1 MPYSR
6 EKASKGGHS
15 DLVKNPAVAAFLLD
29 CEFMR
34 PPTEAEA
41 KAIASTYLPAP
52 TLNYSPKK
60 TAASDAS
67 PYSEPLD
74 GKFPSTQVGYVKV
87 SLVLINS
94 RDYDGLTPP
103 GSRFV
108 DPFKLAELH
117 RNADAF
123 SFVLPGSNI
132 RYRNA
137 ASVQDGFRQA
147 VWEQLSDERTRLST
161 NPEFTVRGT
170 LLALDDGVVG
180 LKRCPSCG
188 QGSPQGATADKFS
201 FTVGNEVQQ
210 CPDCRATVYLTDS
223 LRIHE
228 QITDYGDCS
237 SAVTRFMNAA
247 EQLLM
252 ATLIRMLAHSVPKA
266 LSEMAFIM
274 DGPLAVFGQPA
285 SISFSLVKLY
295 HQIGQ
300 ELQRRGL
307 PPPVI
312 IGLQK
317 DGQVM
322 EHARALEPFLPEDT
336 YRVVDDDYRNR
347 YINAVNNDNFGTE
360 TYFGQDFIFKSG
372 KGRIFTVGIPYP
384 ASKKSGTKEFS
395 ILKSDVAR
403 YGDQLA
409 KAFDVIR
416 YFELDLY
423 DNAVVPV
430 ALAHRHASISLMPGG
445 KVLELVTRHGLGL
458 A

>member
-1 MPYSR
+1 MPYNR
-6 EKASKGGHS
+6 EPTSKGGHS
-15 DLVKNPAVAAFLLD
+15 DLVKNPDVAKFLLD
-29 CEFMR
+29 CNVMKQPDEQ
-34 PPTEAEA
+34 EA
-41 KAIASTYLPAP
+41 KAIAASYLPAP
-52 TLNYSPKK
+52 TLNYLPKR

-67 PYSEPLD
+67 PYSEPLN

-87 SLVLINS
+87 SLVLINLT
-94 RDYDGLTPP
+94 DFDGLTPP
-103 GSRFV
+103 GARFV

-132 RYRNA
+132 RYKNA
-137 ASVQDGFRQA
+137 PTVQDGFRQA
-147 VWEQLSDERTRLST
+147 VWDQLSDERTRFSK
-161 NPEFTVRGT
+161 NSEFTVRAT
-170 LLALDDGVVG
+170 LLALEDGSVG
-180 LKRCPSCG
+180 LKKCPSCG
-188 QGSPQGATADKFS
+188 SPSPHGPAKDKFV
-201 FTVGNEVQQ
+201 FTLGNEVQS
-210 CPDCRATVYLTDS
+210 CPDCGCSVYLTDT

-237 SAVTRFMNAA
+237 SAITRFMNAA

-252 ATLIRMLAHSVPKA
+252 ATFIRMLAHDLPRA
-266 LSEMAFIM
+266 LSEMAFIL

-285 SISFSLVKLY
+285 SISFSLVSLY
-295 HQIGQ
+295 HKIEQ
-300 ELQRRGL
+300 ELANKGYS
-307 PPPVI
+307 PPVI

-322 EHARALEPFLPEDT
+322 EHARAIEPFLQANT

-347 YINAVNNDNFGTE
+347 YISAVSNDNFGTE

-384 ASKKSGTKEFS
+384 TTKKSGSKEFS
-395 ILKSDVAR
+395 RLKSDVTKYR
-403 YGDQLA
+403 EKIA

-423 DNAVVPV
+423 ENAVVPV
-430 ALAHRHASISLMPGG
+430 ALAHRHASISLVPGG
-445 KVLELVTRHGLGL
+445 KVLELMTRHGLGMN
-458 A
+458 

>member
-6 EKASKGGHS
+6 EQASKGGHS
-15 DLVKNPAVAAFLLD
+15 DLVKNPDVAEFLTH

-34 PPTEAEA
+34 PPTEEEA
-41 KAIASTYLPAP
+41 KVIADTYNPAP
-52 TLNYSPKK
+52 TLNYLPKR

-67 PYSEPLD
+67 PYSEPLN
-74 GKFPSTQVGYVKV
+74 GKFPSTQIGYVKV
-87 SLVLINS
+87 SLVLINL
-94 RDYDGLTPP
+94 RDFDGLTPP

-137 ASVQDGFRQA
+137 TSVQDGFRQA
-147 VWEQLSDERTRLST
+147 VWEQLSDERTRFSKK
-161 NPEFTVRGT
+161 PEFTVRGT

-188 QGSPQGATADKFS
+188 TGAPQGATADKFS
-201 FTVGNEVQQ
+201 FTAGNEVQQ
-210 CPDCRATVYLTDS
+210 CPDCGSTVYLTDS

-252 ATLIRMLAHSVPKA
+252 ATFVRMLASDLPTA
-266 LSEMAFIM
+266 LSEMAFIL

-295 HQIGQ
+295 HQIG
-300 ELQRRGL
+300 EKLRSRGL

-322 EHARALEPFLPEDT
+322 EHARALEPFLPENT

-347 YINAVNNDNFGTE
+347 YVNAVNNDNFGTE

-384 ASKKSGTKEFS
+384 AAKKSGTKEFS
-395 ILKSDVAR
+395 RLKSDVTN
-403 YGDQLA
+403 YGDQIA

-423 DNAVVPV
+423 ENAVVPV
-430 ALAHRHASISLMPGG
+430 ALAHRHASISLVPGG
-445 KVLELVTRHGLGL
+445 KVLELMTRHGLGMN
-458 A
+458 

>member
-15 DLVKNPAVAAFLLD
+15 DLVKNPAVASFLLD
-29 CEFMR
+29 CDFMR
-34 PPTEAEA
+34 PPTEEEA

-52 TLNYSPKK
+52 TLNYLPKK

-74 GKFPSTQVGYVKV
+74 GKFPSTQIGYVKV
-87 SLVLINS
+87 SLVLINL
-94 RDYDGLTPP
+94 RDFDGLTPP

-137 ASVQDGFRQA
+137 TSVQDGFRQA
-147 VWEQLSDERTRLST
+147 VWEQLSDDRTRLSK

-170 LLALDDGVVG
+170 LLALDDGEVG

-188 QGSPQGATADKFS
+188 KGSPLGITADKFS
-201 FTVGNEVQQ
+201 FTAGNEVQQ
-210 CPDCRATVYLTDS
+210 CPDCGSTVYLTDS

-252 ATLIRMLAHSVPKA
+252 ATLVRMLAHDLPKA

-300 ELQRRGL
+300 DLQRRGL

-322 EHARALEPFLPEDT
+322 EHARALEPFLPENT
-336 YRVVDDDYRNR
+336 YRVVDDEYRNR

-384 ASKKSGTKEFS
+384 APKKSGTKEFS
-395 ILKSDVAR
+395 QLKSDVTN
-403 YGDQLA
+403 YGDQIA

-445 KVLELVTRHGLGL
+445 KVLELMTRHGLGMT
-458 A
+458 